1 MDRSIYSERVLLN
14 NDFIEATVF
23 LNNGKISS
31 IETGYVEREGCLMD
45 NCGSYVVMPGLI
57 DSHVHIN
64 EPGRTEWEG
73 FVTATSAAAAGG
85 ITTLVDMPLNSSPVS
100 VSKDFFFAK
109 IKSTENKMKVDC
121 GFWGGLIPNN
131 IENLEELINSGV
143 LGIKAFLT
151 HSGIDEFPNVTE
163 RDLREAMP
171 ILKKNNTMLL
181 VHCELDSD
189 HSGKK
194 LLEEN
199 PTSYLAYLSS
209 RPKEWEDKAIA
220 LMIQLCEEYGVRT
233 HIVHLSSANSLDQLN
248 KAKQKGLPITVETCP
263 HYLFFNAEEISDAKT
278 EYKCAP
284 PIREQD
290 NNAQLWRALKEGE
303 IDFVVT
309 DHSPAPPE
317 LKELESGDFQKAWGG
332 IAGLQFSLP
341 VFWTKA
347 KEYNLT
353 VENVSQLMSS
363 NVARFLELD
372 DRKGKI
378 AIGFDADITVWNPE
392 GKITIQEKDVLH
404 KHSTSPYL
412 NKELFGEVIKTY
424 LRGEIVYQKN
434 ITNDSFIGEAILLKK
449 N

>member
-1 MDRSIYSERVLLN
+1 MNRSIYSKRVLLN
-14 NDFIEATVF
+14 EELSEATIF
-23 LNNGKISS
+23 IKNGKIYH
-31 IETGYVEREGCLMD
+31 IEDGYKERAGYPLD
-45 NCGSYVVMPGLI
+45 NCGNDVVMPGLI

-100 VSKDFFFAK
+100 VSKDSLFTK

-163 RDLREAMP
+163 KDLREAMP
-171 ILKKNNTMLL
+171 LLKKHDVLLL

-189 HSGKK
+189 HPGRKA
-194 LLEEN
+194 LEEN
-199 PTSYLAYLSS
+199 PTNYLAYLSS
-209 RPKEWEDKAIA
+209 RPKEWEDQAIA
-220 LMIQLCEEYGVRT
+220 LMIQLCEEYRVRT

-248 KAKQKGLPITVETCP
+248 KARQIGLPITVETCP
-263 HYLFFNAEEISDAKT
+263 HYLVFNAEEIPNAKT

-284 PIREQD
+284 PIREKA
-290 NNAQLWRALKEGE
+290 NNEQLWRALNEGN

-317 LKELESGDFQKAWGG
+317 LKEMDSGNFQKAWGG

-347 KEYNLT
+347 KEYNFPIQK
-353 VENVSQLMSS
+353 VSQLMSG
-363 NVARFLELD
+363 NIAKFLELD
-372 DRKGKI
+372 NRKGKI
-378 AIGFDADITVWNPE
+378 AIGFDADITVWKPE
-392 GKITIQEKDVLH
+392 EKIKIQEKNILH
-404 KHSTSPYL
+404 KHSISPYL
-412 NKELFGEVIKTY
+412 NKELYGEVVKTY
-424 LRGEIVYQKN
+424 LRGGIVYQKN
-434 ITNDSFIGEAILLKK
+434 KTNDCFNGETILF
-449 N
+449 